1 MSVSSPKRNK
11 ALPLSIQQALDS
23 MFARGSGFS
32 GPQILDFFSQN
43 SNSIESYS
51 WSGRAPSRWLI
62 FEDCLAQF
70 DLVQQKNI
78 IRDLLGIRRPNEP
91 WKTSDWG
98 SRKDKEV
105 ARWCRAHPY
114 FHCDGGWTAKLGP
127 RK

>member
-70 DLVQQKNI
+70 DLVQKNI

-91 WKTSDWG
+91 WKTSD
-98 SRKDKEV
+98 
-105 ARWCRAHPY
+105 
-114 FHCDGGWTAKLGP
+114 
-127 RK
+127 